1 MELRRFTDK
10 GVEAFRRYLKA
21 LRSESAEP
29 PPRALLTDPST
40 SQAAFADIEIEQRV
54 FSSRLDAARYFDAVF
69 DYVAHEGV
77 EEDVHLWSWLSLFY
91 FDQVCPA
98 LKTGRRNPGRDYR
111 HIPEPGYPYGHRHLL
126 GGAYMVY
133 TLFGFGE
140 NLSRLLLATKVSVES
155 RFHHELAVRQNFIT
169 NRGIL
174 EAADMLYFN
183 HKTQKPKRGAQIKK
197 GSPGTLFRFID
208 VIQQLEVTYDLYSMT
223 GSDIVGLLP
232 PEFDPWKGRENLA

>member
-126 GGAYMVY
+126 KGAYQVY
-133 TLFGFGE
+133 SHYWCGE
-140 NLSRLLLATKVSVES
+140 KQSPLLLSTKLSRES
-155 RFHHELAVRQNFIT
+155 QFHHELAGRQNFIT
-169 NRGIL
+169 NKGIL
-174 EAADMLYFN
+174 EAANILYFN
-183 HKTQKPKRGAQIKK
+183 EKTRMPKRGAQIKK
-197 GSPGTLFRFID
+197 GRPGSLFRFID

-223 GSDIVGLLP
+223 GEDIVALLP
-232 PEFDPWKGRENLA
+232 PEFDPWKGQRYLA